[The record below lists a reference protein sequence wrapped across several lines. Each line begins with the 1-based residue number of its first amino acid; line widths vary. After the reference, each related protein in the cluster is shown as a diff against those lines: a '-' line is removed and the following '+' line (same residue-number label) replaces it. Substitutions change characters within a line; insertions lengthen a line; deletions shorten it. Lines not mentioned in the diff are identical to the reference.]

1 MRTAAE
7 HRGYEIVETD
17 WTTEVKVGFDRE
29 EVRPVYVIPGLK
41 ERPSRPFLTTV
52 EAWARESSETF
63 TAQARAH
70 GRSVAVTI
78 PSSAVRRLG
87 IEVGDEL
94 EVTVRKARRRTG
106 YIQGD
111 TVDHPGP

>member
-1 MRTAAE
+1 MRVVDV
-7 HRGYEIVETD
+7 HRSFNIVETD
-17 WTTEVKVGFDRE
+17 WTTEDPATG

-52 EAWARESSETF
+52 EEAREYIDDELDGREAWAQESAETF

-70 GRSVAVTI
+70 GRSVAVTV

-94 EVTVRKARRRTG
+94 EVTVRKA
-106 YIQGD
+106 
-111 TVDHPGP
+111 

>member
-17 WTTEVKVGFDRE
+17 WTTTVKVGFDKE

-52 EAWARESSETF
+52 QEAREYIDDELDGREQWAKESAETF

-94 EVTVRKARRRTG
+94 EVTVRK
-106 YIQGD
+106 
-111 TVDHPGP
+111 V

>member
-7 HRGYEIVETD
+7 HRGYAIVETD
-17 WTTEVKVGFDRE
+17 WTTEVKVGSSE

-52 EAWARESSETF
+52 QEAREYIDDELDGREQWAKESSETF
-63 TAQARAH
+63 MAQARAH

-87 IEVGDEL
+87 VEVGDEL
-94 EVTVRKARRRTG
+94 EVTVRKA
-106 YIQGD
+106 
-111 TVDHPGP
+111 

>member
-17 WTTEVKVGFDRE
+17 WTTTVKVGPDEE

-52 EAWARESSETF
+52 EEARDYIDDELDGREAWARESSETF
-63 TAQARAH
+63 VAQARAH
-70 GRSVAVTI
+70 GRSLAVTI
-78 PSSAVRRLG
+78 PSHAARRLG
-87 IEVGDEL
+87 VEVGDEL
-94 EVTVRKARRRTG
+94 EVTVRKA
-106 YIQGD
+106 
-111 TVDHPGP
+111 